1 MRNMLVAALAFGMAL
16 AFSATASANNAALL
30 QSGTFLEIK
39 IGNVPQ
45 IRLDAKS
52 TNVTITGNGPHVITL
67 SASIFQ
73 TDTATLASAAF
84 TGLPLLEGLKISLHA
99 GAGSFSDNATVANPV
114 GPGNLTGFGG
124 TAINTGFLTLN
135 GNGFSFGISLANLGS
150 GGSTNTLAPV
160 LNNLL
165 VITGAPFATG
175 PAVITGISSNLLIV
189 NSLATTGVAFTLNLT
204 TAQLLAAKEVLTPGG
219 AAVVINT
226 VTISDGYNNLA
237 SHGQNGS
244 IKMVSPF
251 RIKTGSIMGNVAGS
265 LSTTFTF
272 VPEPGTVLL
281 LVTGAVGLAVIGR
294 KRMRK

>member
-16 AFSATASANNAALL
+16 AFSATASASNATLDQGA
-30 QSGTFLEIK
+30 TFLEIK

-52 TNVTITGNGPHVITL
+52 TNVTITGNGPHIITQ

-84 TGLPLLEGLKISLHA
+84 TGLPLLSALKISLHA
-99 GAGSFSDNATVANPV
+99 ETGSFSDSATVANPV

-124 TAINTGFLTLN
+124 IGFNTGFLTLN
-135 GNGFSFGISLANLGS
+135 GNGFSFGISLGNLGS
-150 GGSTNTLAPV
+150 GGSTSTLAPV

-175 PAVITGISSNLLIV
+175 PAVITGITSNLLMV

-204 TAQLLAAKEVLTPGG
+204 TAQLLAATEVTNGG
-219 AAVVINT
+219 SAVVVNT

-237 SHGQNGS
+237 SHGQSGS

-251 RIKTGSIMGNVAGS
+251 RLKTGGIMGNVAGS

>member
-16 AFSATASANNAALL
+16 AFSVTAQAGDATLNQGAS
-30 QSGTFLEIK
+30 FLEIK

-52 TNVTITGNGPHVITL
+52 TNVTITGNGPHTITQ
-67 SASIFQ
+67 SASVFQ
-73 TDTATLASAAF
+73 TDTATLQSAAF
-84 TGLPLLEGLKISLHA
+84 TGLPLLSALKISLHE
-99 GAGSFSDNATVANPV
+99 GAGSFSDSATVANPV
-114 GPGNLTGFGG
+114 GGGNLTGFGG
-124 TAINTGFLTLN
+124 VTANTGFLTMN
-135 GNGFSFGISLANLGS
+135 GNGFSFGISLGNLGS
-150 GGSTNTLAPV
+150 GGITSTLAPV

-165 VITGAPFATG
+165 VVTGAPYASG
-175 PAVITGISSNLLIV
+175 PAVITGITSNVLSVPGLGGV
-189 NSLATTGVAFTLNLT
+189 MGVAFTLNLT
-204 TAQLLAAKEVLTPGG
+204 TAQLATAIDQNS
-219 AAVVINT
+219 AVNT
-226 VTISDGYNNLA
+226 VTISDGFNNLA

-251 RIKTGSIMGNVAGS
+251 RVKTGNIMGNVAGS
-265 LSTTFTF
+265 LSKTFTF